1 MFVPF
6 SPKIMR
12 MSTWNSGLWNR
23 RLRHMQNVHF
33 ASDIKTI
40 PFLLRSSSISHGL
53 FHNTKILNHKLMVFW
68 PFPEIYL
75 GPTDDLRGFFW
86 RELETP
92 AYMSSAT
99 LRPQA
104 QDPKQHVVPKKNYL
118 GALTMTVSS
127 VAVVYS
133 ASLLE
138 ARYKFPSPS
147 PLLAL

>member
-33 ASDIKTI
+33 ASDIKTM

-75 GPTDDLRGFFW
+75 GPTDDLRVF
-86 RELETP
+86 LERIGNTSIHVLRNST
-92 AYMSSAT
+92 AASTRSKTTCCSEKKLFRGSYHDRLQCCSGIQRVAT
-99 LRPQA
+99 
-104 QDPKQHVVPKKNYL
+104 
-118 GALTMTVSS
+118 
-127 VAVVYS
+127 
-133 ASLLE
+133 
-138 ARYKFPSPS
+138 
-147 PLLAL
+147 

>member
-33 ASDIKTI
+33 ASDIKTM

-75 GPTDDLRGFFW
+75 GPTDDLRVF
-86 RELETP
+86 LERIGNT
-92 AYMSSAT
+92 SIHV
-99 LRPQA
+99 LRNSTA
-104 QDPKQHVVPKKNYL
+104 ASTRSKTTCCSEKNYL
-118 GALTMTVSS
+118 ESLTMTVSS